1 MASNNL
7 SRTKIK
13 WHVMIYLEQKLNR
26 HLMIYLE
33 QKKIWHKSVKIK
45 RCTNIQF
52 DLAVTVKITS
62 SWTEKPF
69 IQKCLNSCFMK
80 YLADESSSEQLI
92 IKTPLPNSKIC
103 NCLQVILY

>member
-33 QKKIWHKSVKIK
+33 QKKYG
-45 RCTNIQF
+45 
-52 DLAVTVKITS
+52 TS
-62 SWTEKPF
+62 
-69 IQKCLNSCFMK
+69 
-80 YLADESSSEQLI
+80 QL
-92 IKTPLPNSKIC
+92 K
-103 NCLQVILY
+103 